1 MAQDEEEKAKRER
14 ADSLRRT
21 IASLRTGGS
30 GRPPRTPRELT
41 EHGAREAREREEG
54 PAERE
59 KSDGTVEEGDP
70 SSSTKGEDRE

>member
-30 GRPPRTPRELT
+30 GHPPRTPRELT
-41 EHGAREAREREEG
+41 EHGAREAREEG

-59 KSDGTVEEGDP
+59 KSDGAVEEGNP
-70 SSSTKGEDRE
+70 SSSTKGEDRG